1 LTSTV
6 AIELL
11 AVPQVP
17 PATAS
22 VNEMLNP
29 EHTVVGPVI
38 DVGLP
43 ITVTVAVAAVPQ
55 PVEYVIV
62 ALPALPPVTVPV
74 VFTLA
79 TVLLLLFH
87 VPPATASVNAMVKPE
102 HTVEGPAIETGVPV
116 TVIVVVLAVPQPVE

>member
-1 LTSTV
+1 V

-43 ITVTVAVAAVPQ
+43 ITITVAVAAVPQ

-79 TVLLLLFH
+79 TVLLLLFQ
-87 VPPATASVNAMVKPE
+87 VPPDTASVKFIDNVV
-102 HTVEGPAIETGVPV
+102 HTLDGPVIAIGLPITV
-116 TVIVVVLAVPQPVE
+116 TVVVAAVPQPVE